1 MVCVIRDALLSLI
14 AGPLGLLE
22 EDPHGSSLNVMLQG
36 LTRFLLDKIVYDY
49 KTMSPTPSSMEQVCR
64 DS

>member
-1 MVCVIRDALLSLI
+1 MI

-36 LTRFLLDKIVYDY
+36 LTRFLFDKIAMDF
-49 KTMSPTPSSMEQVCR
+49 KSMSPLSLAMEQVCLSAHPC
-64 DS
+64 DNIAD